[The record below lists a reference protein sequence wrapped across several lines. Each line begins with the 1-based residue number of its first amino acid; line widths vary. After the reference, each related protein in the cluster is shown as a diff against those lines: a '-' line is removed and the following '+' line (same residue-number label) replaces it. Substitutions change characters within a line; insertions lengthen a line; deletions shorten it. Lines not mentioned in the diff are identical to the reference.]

1 MSWPEAL
8 VTIASM
14 AAVVAMIWITNRR
27 QDR

>member
-1 MSWPEAL
+1 MSWAEAL

-14 AAVVAMIWITNRR
+14 AAVVAMVWITQRR